1 MIVELDVRELFERRN
16 IVHYLTIDLEKIAK
30 LSTTSIMDR
39 QLLHQTVCQKISVI
53 KTNTCAFV
61 VFKTKHELECQN
73 EQFL

>member
-39 QLLHQTVCQKISVI
+39 QLLHQKVGPKILVI
-53 KTNTCAFV
+53 KANTFAFV
-61 VFKTKHELECQN
+61 DKDKTLIKMPK
-73 EQFL
+73 